1 MLSTVFSFNKTEV
14 SPSFGHGLL
23 LLFASQHFPISK
35 QASKHLTLPS

>member
-1 MLSTVFSFNKTEV
+1 MLSTIFIQLKLKCV
-14 SPSFGHGLL
+14 PSFGRGLL